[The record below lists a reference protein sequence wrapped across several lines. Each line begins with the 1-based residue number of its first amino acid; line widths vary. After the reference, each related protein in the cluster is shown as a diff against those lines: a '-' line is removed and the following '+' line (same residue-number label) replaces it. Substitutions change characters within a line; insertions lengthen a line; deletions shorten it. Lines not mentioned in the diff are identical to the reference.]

1 MYGGQLYMELRNTAR
16 DGVGEGNEVWD
27 LRKQDYWARDMI
39 RAAL

>member
-1 MYGGQLYMELRNTAR
+1 MYSGQLYTELRNTSR
-16 DGVGEGNEVWD
+16 DEVGGGNEVWE